1 MPGVACRLTGAEKE
15 APVRDWIVIAV
26 LYLLVLVLFRIVGG
40 VASAGE
46 AMRRWGAHSSARRF
60 KPGSSR

>member
-1 MPGVACRLTGAEKE
+1 
-15 APVRDWIVIAV
+15 VRDWIVIAV
-26 LYLLVLVLFRIVGG
+26 LYVLVLLLFRFLGG

-60 KPGSSR
+60 KPRSSS

>member
-1 MPGVACRLTGAEKE
+1 M
-15 APVRDWIVIAV
+15 RDWIVIAI

-40 VASAGE
+40 VASAVE

-60 KPGSSR
+60 TPRSGS

>member
-1 MPGVACRLTGAEKE
+1 M
-15 APVRDWIVIAV
+15 RDWIVIAI
-26 LYLLVLVLFRIVGG
+26 LYLLVLVLFRVLGG

-60 KPGSSR
+60 KPRSSS